1 MSHHHV
7 AVLNQ
12 EVMFV
17 RDDGLLRYQ
26 LILTGLV
33 NKLRSKIAQMDHT
46 DTHTVPVN

>member
-17 RDDGLLRYQ
+17 REDGLLRYQ
-26 LILTGLV
+26 LILTFLV
-33 NKLRSKIAQMDHT
+33 NKLRSKVAQMDNT